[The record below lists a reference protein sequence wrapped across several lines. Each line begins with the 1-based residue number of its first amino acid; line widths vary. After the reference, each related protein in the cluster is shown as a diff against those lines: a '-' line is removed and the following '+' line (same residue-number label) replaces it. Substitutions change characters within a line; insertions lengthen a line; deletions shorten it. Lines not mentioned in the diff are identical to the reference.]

1 MRMYACRFAVVAL
14 LLALPVPAVN
24 AAVAQDGPIG
34 TGLVL
39 DNLTSISLPLIG
51 EVGDIVVDQAVI
63 IDLKLIE
70 DLAGQI
76 IGLEATGRLT
86 GTLTAT
92 GVEIVDERF
101 TSTLG
106 IISAGPGQ
114 CELVRIDLGALNLDA
129 LGLVTVDVPEVDVTG
144 KGSGAVGTLL
154 CTLGELLSGAIGGVT
169 RGVQGVVNAIN
180 RVI

>member
-1 MRMYACRFAVVAL
+1 MKMFASRFTVAAML
-14 LLALPVPAVN
+14 LTLPAPSLN
-24 AAVAQDGPIG
+24 AAVAQDGPVG

-39 DNLTSISLPLIG
+39 DNLTSISLPL
-51 EVGDIVVDQAVI
+51 VGDVGDVIIDQAVI
-63 IDLKLIE
+63 TDLKLIE

-92 GVEIVDERF
+92 GVQIVDERF

-114 CELVRIDLGALNLDA
+114 CELVRLDLGALNLDA
-129 LGLVTVDVPEVDVTG
+129 LGLVTVDVPELDVTG
-144 KGSGAVGTLL
+144 KGSGAVGALL
-154 CTLGELLSGAIGGVT
+154 CTLGELLSGVIGGVT
-169 RGVQGVVNAIN
+169 QGVQGVINAIN